1 MNSNKILNYT
11 LLRSISPIFKRFR
24 YPLPMWKNRERLL
37 KNKNNV
43 EEAKEL
49 SREKK
54 WPCDGSSTSP
64 CTISS
69 LP

>member
-24 YPLPMWKNRERLL
+24 YPLLMWKNRERLL

-49 SREKK
+49 SRKK
-54 WPCDGSSTSP
+54 KMA
-64 CTISS
+64 
-69 LP
+69 L

>member
-1 MNSNKILNYT
+1 
-11 LLRSISPIFKRFR
+11 
-24 YPLPMWKNRERLL
+24 MWKNRERLL

-64 CTISS
+64 CTINF
-69 LP
+69 LPTLALF